1 MPKNIATLP
10 NCDEKLVLLGS
21 CSVPSQV
28 VPHCTPGGGEGQ
40 WQGENY
46 SYFTFTFLQR
56 RMVKRI
62 FSKAQ
67 VSLLIRSWYMY
78 FSLFLTFTFPHA
90 GKEIGQ
96 RMNFCGGDNIFQMD
110 WVHGGK
116 SSKQIILFGEI
127 YVLSQCTA
135 LQ

>member
-1 MPKNIATLP
+1 MARRKLFIFHFHFSSEENGKENIFKSTGVTSHQ
-10 NCDEKLVLLGS
+10 KLVH
-21 CSVPSQV
+21 V
-28 VPHCTPGGGEGQ
+28 
-40 WQGENY
+40 
-46 SYFTFTFLQR
+46 
-56 RMVKRI
+56 
-62 FSKAQ
+62 
-67 VSLLIRSWYMY
+67 
-78 FSLFLTFTFPHA
+78 FLTFPQIHFPHA

-127 YVLSQCTA
+127 IVLSQCTA